1 MGVRHVGQRYFSV
14 QEITLTDIV
23 TDSDRIRLFWKVGIY
38 YGVCF
43 TLILAVTLT
52 HPEWLNYLPFA
63 GLDALKNNTTFFD
76 GVELA
81 EQLLATNR
89 PLSLFD
95 DAINLVSALTGTLLV
110 MIPMRWVYMAEGLK
124 KSRSREVATSLLV
137 LPLVV
142 TTIVTIVKYSLPLAF
157 ALAGIFAG
165 VRYRTTLK
173 TQSDAFFTFACIA
186 VGLSAGTRTLGIA
199 LVMATFFSFTMLAV
213 TPRLGDAR
221 PNT

>member
-1 MGVRHVGQRYFSV
+1 MR
-14 QEITLTDIV
+14 DIV

-38 YGVCF
+38 YGVSF
-43 TLILAVTLT
+43 ALIVAVGLT
-52 HPEWLNYLPFA
+52 HPEWLNYLPFG
-63 GLDALKNNTTFFD
+63 GLDALQNDAILFD
-76 GVELA
+76 DRELA
-81 EQLLATNR
+81 DQLLATNR
-89 PLSLFD
+89 PLSFFD
-95 DAINLVSALTGTLLV
+95 DAVNLISALTGALV
-110 MIPMRWVYMAEGLK
+110 VMVPVRWVYMAQGLK
-124 KSRSREVATSLLV
+124 KSWSREVAASLLM

-142 TTIVTIVKYSLPLAF
+142 TAIVSIVKYSLPLAF

-213 TPRLGDAR
+213 MPRLGDAR
-221 PNT
+221 PVT